1 MSLTKTLKYKMAP
14 PLFNFRLILY
24 DIIIVRTTIY
34 HRSCVGLGM
43 DVYRSKKVLFDG
55 ALRPMRL
62 YVQNGKIIYV
72 KDGYDLPENTGQKNT
87 KNVIWR

>member
-1 MSLTKTLKYKMAP
+1 MSLTKTLKYKIAP
-14 PLFNFRLILY
+14 PLILVWHY
-24 DIIIVRTTIY
+24 NCTTVY

>member
-1 MSLTKTLKYKMAP
+1 
-14 PLFNFRLILY
+14 
-24 DIIIVRTTIY
+24 
-34 HRSCVGLGM
+34 M

-72 KDGYDLPENTGQKNT
+72 KDGYDLPENTGQQKNT